1 MQTKRLVYIDLAK
14 GVCMLLIVVGHTG
27 LKISIPG
34 LSCALVPL
42 YFALS
47 GYFFK
52 RNNSFRELLLRKTNT
67 LIIPFLFFYITAYLV
82 FYLIKWINPS
92 LLVTDAHGIMDLF
105 NNRQFFNGPIWFL
118 LALFWCNIFSYGIVK
133 HINNIIIQLFTICT
147 IGFIGWYLGFCKLFV
162 PLFLDVAM
170 TCMPFFAMGFLINK
184 YNIIESKK
192 YCNYYDVFFIGIWVA
207 NIIIEH
213 KMHQRLSLHYNIV
226 EGWSTYLLSFSSI
239 LCLLY
244 ICKKIQYLPI
254 LNYIGRFSLIILC
267 VHHMIYRPLALFLN
281 HFPILQMGGVTEALL
296 TVLLSMACV
305 PLLSKFFPRF
315 VAQKDCITIK
325 KKDY

>member
-1 MQTKRLVYIDLAK
+1 
-14 GVCMLLIVVGHTG
+14 MLLLVAGHMG

-34 LSCALVPL
+34 LSCAIVPL

-52 RNNSFRELLLRKTNT
+52 KNISFLKLLIKKTNT
-67 LIIPFLFFYITAYLV
+67 LIIPFLFFYITAYIV
-82 FYLIKWINPS
+82 FYLIKWISPN
-92 LLVTDAHGIMDLF
+92 LLITDADGILDLF

-118 LALFWCNIFSYGIVK
+118 LALFWCNIFSFCIVK
-133 HINNIIIQLFTICT
+133 YLNNRIVQFFAICT
-147 IGFIGWYLGFCKLFV
+147 IGLLGWYLGYSKLFL
-162 PLFLDVAM
+162 PLFFDVAM

-192 YCNYYDVFFIGIWVA
+192 YSKYYDLFFIGLWVT
-207 NIIIEH
+207 NIILEF
-213 KMHQRLSLHYNIV
+213 KMHQRVSLHYNIV

-244 ICKKIQYLPI
+244 ICKKIRYLPI
-254 LNYIGRFSLIILC
+254 INYIGRFSLIILC
-267 VHHMIYRPLALFLN
+267 VHHMIYRPLALLLN
-281 HFPILQMGGVTEALL
+281 HYPSLHLGGVTEAVL
-296 TVLLSMACV
+296 TVLISMACV
-305 PLLSKFFPRF
+305 PLLSKYFPRF
-315 VAQKDCITIK
+315 VAQKECITIK